1 MGFGAA
7 LVFFAAGAALYWA
20 VEIDLPYID
29 DDALGAILMVAGALA
44 VAASVL
50 LNARRASSGNS
61 IATGI
66 SLFAAGAILSWAVE
80 LDLPYV
86 FDGAL
91 GMILMVA
98 GAIAVVANLVM
109 QAQASRGQQVADR
122 RPFSHS

>member
-1 MGFGAA
+1 MGIGAA

-29 DDALGAILMVAGALA
+29 DDALGAILMIAGALA
-44 VAASVL
+44 VAATVVL
-50 LNARRASSGNS
+50 NSRRAPGGSSV
-61 IATGI
+61 ATGI
-66 SLFAAGAILSWAVE
+66 GLIAAGAILSWAVD

-98 GAIAVVANLVM
+98 GAIAVAATVLM
-109 QAQASRGQQVADR
+109 QVQGSRSRQVIDR
-122 RPFSHS
+122 RPTSHF